1 MSWKFRARKT
11 WRFGPLYATVTQSG
25 RWSWGIKVGP
35 FTHNFTRNST
45 SVNTP
50 GPGGFR
56 KQWGK
61 R

>member
-11 WRFGPLYATVTQSG
+11 WRFGPFFVNVTQSG
-25 RWSWGIKVGP
+25 RRSYGIKLGP
-35 FTHNFTRNST
+35 ITHNFTRSTT

-56 KQWGK
+56 KNWSK
-61 R
+61 